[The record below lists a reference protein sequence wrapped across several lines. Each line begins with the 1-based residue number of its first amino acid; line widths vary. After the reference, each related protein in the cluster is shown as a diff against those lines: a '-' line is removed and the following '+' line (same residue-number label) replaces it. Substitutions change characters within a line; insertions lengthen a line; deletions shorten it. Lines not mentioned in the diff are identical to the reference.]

1 MCAERYTVT
10 EDLLK
15 LSGRLRLITAQVD
28 KAASNM
34 SEPTSGEM
42 QDAAFQSDEEEEDED
57 VDETVFGQDSD
68 SSQNSGTGDDA
79 K

>member
-1 MCAERYTVT
+1 
-10 EDLLK
+10 
-15 LSGRLRLITAQVD
+15 
-28 KAASNM
+28 M

-57 VDETVFGQDSD
+57 EDVDETVFGQDSD
-68 SSQNSGTGDDA
+68 SSQNSGTDDDA

>member
-1 MCAERYTVT
+1 
-10 EDLLK
+10 
-15 LSGRLRLITAQVD
+15 
-28 KAASNM
+28 M

-68 SSQNSGTGDDA
+68 SSQNSGTDDDA

>member
-1 MCAERYTVT
+1 
-10 EDLLK
+10 
-15 LSGRLRLITAQVD
+15 
-28 KAASNM
+28 M